1 MNMKHYI
8 YTNNNCIGCN
18 HCISICPIPGA
29 NIAEK
34 TNNKN
39 HIRVNMS
46 KCILCGQCLN
56 VCTHDARHYVDDTE
70 TLFQDLKNG
79 ESISIAI
86 DPAFYINY
94 PNIAN
99 GVLGYLRSIGIKK
112 IYNVSFGADISAWAH
127 IEFFLNDAN
136 QGGIIATCPT
146 IVNYIEKYEPS
157 IIPALIPINS
167 PLFCLAVYVRKY
179 LKDSNKLVFLSPCI
193 SNFPEIEDEATQNLV
208 NYNVT
213 FEHFFKASKDVDFNM
228 YYSESDIPDFKLGA
242 LYPFSGGMKE
252 NLEHFIGYEK
262 TIRNKSTI
270 LQNRNEIASLMSIA
284 EHNCN
289 KGVFFEALNCSNGC
303 CSGPCI
309 DRTSFS
315 IEKIVEQHQ
324 CIRFNILQNNKTK
337 EYERTLPRATRL
349 DIFRNNFKD
358 LDLQDFHR
366 EYHNKY
372 LKPFNV
378 PKEIINE
385 VFVRMHKNTE
395 ESRHID
401 CHACGYNSCH
411 QMAEAIANG
420 YNNIE
425 NCVQYE
431 KQENY
436 KLFTSDQLTG
446 LPNKYLFIKDLSAIL
461 AAQDRSEFAVMQINI
476 KNFIFINQQ
485 VGFIKGNDILAE
497 FAAKAKELFDET
509 KNEKIYLLNGNNF
522 YVISK
527 KERINDLFYKLNHLE
542 LVTLKQFQ
550 IADITNL
557 SIRAALYNIT
567 GDETNTDTVIDRI
580 STTYFT
586 VRSQANKDFAV
597 YDQDIAKKVSQ
608 TISIS
613 QHIQQALLNNSL
625 YIVLQPKVNQVTKQL
640 VGAEALIRWNH
651 NGTVIPPDKFIPV
664 CESTG
669 FIKRLDFFMLNQV
682 CKKLDEWIKKGLD
695 LVPISV
701 NFSKHHFTHQEVAE
715 RICNIIDFWEIPH
728 NLVEIEFTETSV
740 AEMKELLKSTIDI
753 LKDKGISVSIDDFGS
768 GYSSLSLLQD
778 LNFDVLKLD
787 KSFIKTVID
796 NKRARTVIANVINMA
811 NELDMSIIAEGV
823 ETQEELSI
831 LKNLKCNVIQGFI
844 FDKPLSSEDF
854 EKRLINK
861 QY

>member
-1 MNMKHYI
+1 MKHYI
-8 YTNNNCIGCN
+8 YTNDNCIGCN
-18 HCISICPIPGA
+18 HCISCCPIPGA

-34 TNNKN
+34 KNNKN

-46 KCILCGQCLN
+46 KCILCGQCLS
-56 VCTHDARHYVDDTE
+56 VCKHDARYYVDDTDAF
-70 TLFQDLKNG
+70 FQDLNNG
-79 ESISIAI
+79 ESLSVVI
-86 DPAFYINY
+86 DPSFFINY

-99 GVLGYLRSIGIKK
+99 GVLGYLRSIGVKK
-112 IYNVSFGADISAWAH
+112 IYNASFGADISTWAH
-127 IEFFLNDAN
+127 IEYFLNDAN

-146 IVNYIEKYEPS
+146 IVNFIEKYEPS
-157 IIPALIPINS
+157 IIPALIPIYS
-167 PLFCLAVYVRKY
+167 PIFCLAVYVRKY
-179 LKDSNKLVFLSPCI
+179 LNDSNKLVFLSPCI
-193 SNFPEIEDEATQNLV
+193 SNFPEIEDEATHNLIS
-208 NYNVT
+208 YNVT
-213 FEHFFKASKDVDFNM
+213 FEHFFKKLKDIDFNQ
-228 YYSESDIPDFKLGA
+228 YYSESDIADFDLGA
-242 LYPFSGGMKE
+242 LYPFPGGMKE

-262 TIRNKSTI
+262 TIISKSPV
-270 LQNRNEIASLMSIA
+270 LYSRSELGSLKSIA
-284 EHNCN
+284 EHNCT
-289 KGVFFEALNCSNGC
+289 KGVFFELLNCNNGC

-309 DRTSFS
+309 DKTSFS

-324 CIRFNILQNNKTK
+324 CIRFNILQNGKSK
-337 EYERTLPRATRL
+337 EYDRTLPRTTRL
-349 DIFRNNFKD
+349 DLFRSNFKD

-366 EYHNKY
+366 EFHSKY
-372 LKPFNV
+372 LKPFTV

-385 VFVRMHKNTE
+385 VFVRMHKTSE

-411 QMAEAIANG
+411 QMAEAVANG

-431 KQENY
+431 KEENY
-436 KLFTSDQLTG
+436 KLFTYDQLTG
-446 LPNKYLFIKDLSAIL
+446 LPNKYLFIKDLSDVL
-461 AAQDRSEFAVMQINI
+461 AAPNSSDFAVMQINI

-497 FAAKAKELFDET
+497 FAAKARELFDET

-542 LVTLKQFQ
+542 LLTLKQFQ
-550 IADITNL
+550 IADISNL

-567 GDETNTDTVIDRI
+567 GSEPNTDTVIDRI

-586 VRSQANKDFAV
+586 VRSLHNKDFLV
-597 YDQDIAKKVSQ
+597 YDQDIAKQVSQ

-625 YIVLQPKVNQVTKQL
+625 YVVYQPKVNQLTNKL

-651 NGTVIPPDKFIPV
+651 NGTVVPPDKFIPV

-669 FIKRLDFFMLNQV
+669 FIKRLDFFMLNQI
-682 CKKLDEWIKKGLD
+682 CKKLDEWIKKGIE

-701 NFSKHHFTHQEVAE
+701 NFSKQHFTHQEVAE
-715 RICNIIDFWEIPH
+715 RICNIIDFWKIPH
-728 NLVEIEFTETSV
+728 NLIEVEFTETSI
-740 AEMKELLKSTIDI
+740 AEMKEILKNTIDI
-753 LKDKGISVSIDDFGS
+753 LKDKGIPVSIDDFGS

-778 LNFDVLKLD
+778 LDFDVLKLD
-787 KSFIKTVID
+787 KSFIKTVVV

-811 NELDMSIIAEGV
+811 KELNMSVIAEGV
-823 ETQEELSI
+823 ETKEELSI
-831 LKNLKCNVIQGFI
+831 LKKLKCNVIQGFI
-844 FDKPLSSEDF
+844 FDKPLSVEDF
-854 EKRLINK
+854 EQRLINK

>member
-8 YTNNNCIGCN
+8 YTNDNCIGCN
-18 HCISICPIPGA
+18 HCISCCPIPGA

-34 TNNKN
+34 KNNKN

-46 KCILCGQCLN
+46 KCILCGQCLS
-56 VCTHDARHYVDDTE
+56 VCKHDARYYVDDTDAF
-70 TLFQDLKNG
+70 FQDLNNG
-79 ESISIAI
+79 ESLSVAI
-86 DPAFYINY
+86 DPSFFINY

-99 GVLGYLRSIGIKK
+99 GVLGYLRSIGVKK
-112 IYNVSFGADISAWAH
+112 IYNTSFGADISTWAH
-127 IEFFLNDAN
+127 IEYFLNDAN

-146 IVNYIEKYEPS
+146 IVNFIEKYEPS
-157 IIPALIPINS
+157 IIPALIPIYS
-167 PLFCLAVYVRKY
+167 PIFCLAVYVRKY
-179 LKDSNKLVFLSPCI
+179 LNDSNKLVFLSPCI
-193 SNFPEIEDEATQNLV
+193 SNFPEIEDEATHNLIS
-208 NYNVT
+208 YNVT
-213 FEHFFKASKDVDFNM
+213 FEHFFKKLKDIDFNQ
-228 YYSESDIPDFKLGA
+228 YYSESDIADFDLGA
-242 LYPFSGGMKE
+242 LYPFPGGMKE

-262 TIRNKSTI
+262 TIISKSPV
-270 LQNRNEIASLMSIA
+270 LYSRSELGSLKSIA
-284 EHNCN
+284 EHNCT
-289 KGVFFEALNCSNGC
+289 KGVFFELLNCNNGC

-309 DRTSFS
+309 DKTSFS

-324 CIRFNILQNNKTK
+324 CIRFNILQNGKSK
-337 EYERTLPRATRL
+337 EYDRTLPRTTRL
-349 DIFRNNFKD
+349 DLFRNNFKD

-366 EYHNKY
+366 EFHSKY
-372 LKPFNV
+372 LKPFTV

-385 VFVRMHKNTE
+385 VFVRMHKTSE

-411 QMAEAIANG
+411 QMAEAVANG

-431 KQENY
+431 KEENY
-436 KLFTSDQLTG
+436 KLFTYDQLTG
-446 LPNKYLFIKDLSAIL
+446 LPNKYLFIKDLSDVL
-461 AAQDRSEFAVMQINI
+461 AAPNSSDFAVMQINI

-497 FAAKAKELFDET
+497 FAAKARELFDET

-542 LVTLKQFQ
+542 LLTLKQFQ
-550 IADITNL
+550 IADISNL

-567 GDETNTDTVIDRI
+567 GSEPNTDTVIDRI

-586 VRSQANKDFAV
+586 VRSLHNKDFLV
-597 YDQDIAKKVSQ
+597 YDQDIAKQVSQ

-625 YIVLQPKVNQVTKQL
+625 YVVYQPKVNQLTNKL

-651 NGTVIPPDKFIPV
+651 NGTVVPPDKFIPV

-669 FIKRLDFFMLNQV
+669 FIKRLDFFMLNQI
-682 CKKLDEWIKKGLD
+682 CKKLDEWIKKGIE

-701 NFSKHHFTHQEVAE
+701 NFSKQHFTHQEVAE
-715 RICNIIDFWEIPH
+715 RICNIIDFWKIPH
-728 NLVEIEFTETSV
+728 NLIEVEFTETSI
-740 AEMKELLKSTIDI
+740 AEMKEILKNTIDI
-753 LKDKGISVSIDDFGS
+753 LKDKGIPVSIDDFGS

-778 LNFDVLKLD
+778 LDFDVLKLD
-787 KSFIKTVID
+787 KSFIKTVVV

-811 NELDMSIIAEGV
+811 KELNMSVIAEGV
-823 ETQEELSI
+823 ETKEELSI
-831 LKNLKCNVIQGFI
+831 LKKLKCNVIQGFI
-844 FDKPLSSEDF
+844 FDKPLSVEDF
-854 EKRLINK
+854 EQRLINK

>member
-8 YTNNNCIGCN
+8 YTNDNCIGCN
-18 HCISICPIPGA
+18 HCISVCPIPGA

-39 HIRVNMS
+39 HIRINPS

-56 VCTHDARHYVDDTE
+56 VCKHGARCYVDDTDIF
-70 TLFQDLKNG
+70 FQSLENG
-79 ESISIAI
+79 EDLSVAI
-86 DPAFYINY
+86 DPSFFINY

-99 GVLGYLRSIGIKK
+99 GVLGYLRSIGVKK
-112 IYNVSFGADISAWAH
+112 IYNVSYGADISTWAH
-127 IEFFLNDAN
+127 IEYFIDDNNL
-136 QGGIIATCPT
+136 GGIFATCPT
-146 IVNYIEKYEPS
+146 IVNFIEKYEPS
-157 IIPALIPINS
+157 IISALIPIYS
-167 PLFCLAVYVRKY
+167 PVYCLAVYARKY
-179 LKDSNKLVFLSPCI
+179 LKDNNKIAFLSPCI
-193 SNFPEIEDEATQNLV
+193 SSFSQIDDEYTENLV
-208 NYNVT
+208 NYNIT
-213 FEHFFKASKDVDFNM
+213 FEHFFKKLKNIDFNS
-228 YYSESDIPDFKLGA
+228 YYSETDTPAYSLGA
-242 LYPFSGGMKE
+242 LYPFPGGMKE

-262 TIRNKSTI
+262 TIISKTPLLYSRTDLRLLKSV
-270 LQNRNEIASLMSIA
+270 A
-284 EHNCN
+284 EYNCN
-289 KGVFFEALNCSNGC
+289 KGVFFELLNCNTGC
-303 CSGPCI
+303 CSGPCVDKTGI
-309 DRTSFS
+309 S
-315 IEKIVEQHQ
+315 IEKIIEQHQ
-324 CIRFNILQNNKTK
+324 YVRFNILQNVKAK
-337 EYERTLPRATRL
+337 EYDRSLPRTKRL
-349 DIFRNNFKD
+349 DLYRENFKD
-358 LDLQDFHR
+358 LNIKDFHR
-366 EYHNKY
+366 EFHSKY
-372 LKPFNV
+372 LKPFAV

-385 VFVRMHKNTE
+385 VFIRMHKTTE

-401 CHACGYNSCH
+401 CHSCGYNSCH

-431 KQENY
+431 KHENY
-436 KLFTSDQLTG
+436 KLFTYDQLTG
-446 LPNKYLFIKDLSAIL
+446 LPNKYLFIKDLSNIL
-461 AAQDRSEFAVMQINI
+461 ESPNSSDFAVMQINI

-497 FAAKAKELFDET
+497 FASKARTLFDEST
-509 KNEKIYLLNGNNF
+509 NEKIYLMNGNNF

-542 LVTLKQFQ
+542 LISLKQYQ
-550 IADITNL
+550 IADITSL

-567 GDETNTDTVIDRI
+567 GTETNTDTVIDRI

-586 VRSQANKDFAV
+586 VRSMPNKDFAV

-625 YIVLQPKVNQVTKQL
+625 FVVYQPKVDQLTNKL
-640 VGAEALIRWNH
+640 VGAEALIRWNY

-682 CKKLDEWIKKGLD
+682 CKKLDEWIKKGID

-715 RICNIIDFWEIPH
+715 RICNIIDFWKIPH
-728 NLVEIEFTETSV
+728 NLIEIEFTETSI
-740 AEMKELLKSTIDI
+740 AEMKELLKNTIDT
-753 LKDKGISVSIDDFGS
+753 LKEMDISVSIDDFGS

-778 LNFDVLKLD
+778 LDFDVLKLD
-787 KSFIKTVID
+787 KSFIKKVVV

-811 NELDMSIIAEGV
+811 NELNMSVIAEGV
-823 ETQEELSI
+823 ETKEELSI
-831 LKNLKCNVIQGFI
+831 LRDLKCNVIQGFI
-844 FDKPLSSEDF
+844 FDKPLSVEDF
-854 EKRLINK
+854 EQRLINK

>member
-8 YTNNNCIGCN
+8 YTNDNCIGCN
-18 HCISICPIPGA
+18 HCISCCPIPGA

-34 TNNKN
+34 KNNKN
-39 HIRVNMS
+39 HIRVKMS
-46 KCILCGQCLN
+46 KCILCGQCLS
-56 VCTHDARHYVDDTE
+56 VCKHDARYYVDDTD
-70 TLFQDLKNG
+70 TFFQDLNNG
-79 ESISIAI
+79 ESLSVAI
-86 DPAFYINY
+86 DPSFFINY

-99 GVLGYLRSIGIKK
+99 GVLGYLRSIGVKK
-112 IYNVSFGADISAWAH
+112 IYNASFGADISTWAH
-127 IEFFLNDAN
+127 IEYFLNDAN

-146 IVNYIEKYEPS
+146 IVNFIEKYEPS
-157 IIPALIPINS
+157 IIPALIPIYS
-167 PLFCLAVYVRKY
+167 PIFCLAVYVRKY
-179 LKDSNKLVFLSPCI
+179 LNDSNKLVFLSPCI
-193 SNFPEIEDEATQNLV
+193 SNFPEIEDEATHNLIS
-208 NYNVT
+208 YNVT
-213 FEHFFKASKDVDFNM
+213 FEHFFKKLKDIDFNQ
-228 YYSESDIPDFKLGA
+228 YYSESDIADFDLGA
-242 LYPFSGGMKE
+242 LYPFPGGMKE

-262 TIRNKSTI
+262 TIISKSPV
-270 LQNRNEIASLMSIA
+270 LYSRSELGSLKSIA
-284 EHNCN
+284 EHNCT
-289 KGVFFEALNCSNGC
+289 KGVFFELLNCNNGC

-309 DRTSFS
+309 DKTSFS

-324 CIRFNILQNNKTK
+324 CIRFNILQNGKSK
-337 EYERTLPRATRL
+337 EYDRTLPRTTRL
-349 DIFRNNFKD
+349 DLFRNNFKD
-358 LDLQDFHR
+358 LNLQDFHR
-366 EYHNKY
+366 EFHSKY
-372 LKPFNV
+372 LKPFTV

-385 VFVRMHKNTE
+385 VFVRMHKTSE

-411 QMAEAIANG
+411 QMAEAVANG

-431 KQENY
+431 KEENY
-436 KLFTSDQLTG
+436 KLFTYDQLTG
-446 LPNKYLFIKDLSAIL
+446 LPNKYLFIKDLSDVL
-461 AAQDRSEFAVMQINI
+461 AAPNSSDFAVMQINI

-497 FAAKAKELFDET
+497 FAAKARELFDET

-542 LVTLKQFQ
+542 LLTLKQFQ
-550 IADITNL
+550 IADISNL

-567 GDETNTDTVIDRI
+567 GSEPNTDTVIDRI

-586 VRSQANKDFAV
+586 VRSLHNKDFLV
-597 YDQDIAKKVSQ
+597 YDQDIAKQVSQ

-625 YIVLQPKVNQVTKQL
+625 YVVYQPKVNQLTNKL

-651 NGTVIPPDKFIPV
+651 NGTVVPPDKFIPV

-669 FIKRLDFFMLNQV
+669 FIKRLDFFMLNQI
-682 CKKLDEWIKKGLD
+682 CKKLDEWIKKGIE

-701 NFSKHHFTHQEVAE
+701 NFSKQHFTHQEVAE
-715 RICNIIDFWEIPH
+715 RICNIIDFWKIPH
-728 NLVEIEFTETSV
+728 NLIEVEFTETSI
-740 AEMKELLKSTIDI
+740 AEMKEILKNTIDI
-753 LKDKGISVSIDDFGS
+753 LKDKGIPVSIDDFGS

-778 LNFDVLKLD
+778 LDFDVLKLD
-787 KSFIKTVID
+787 KSFIKTVVV

-811 NELDMSIIAEGV
+811 KELNMSVIAEGV
-823 ETQEELSI
+823 ETKEELSI
-831 LKNLKCNVIQGFI
+831 LKKLKCNVIQGFI
-844 FDKPLSSEDF
+844 FDKPLSVEDF
-854 EKRLINK
+854 EQRLINK